1 MSEITLPHNWRPRPY
16 QLPACTALDSG
27 IKRIISIW
35 HRRAG
40 KDLTAINMCAKK
52 SFERVGLYLHLLPY
66 YKQGRKI
73 VWNGMDKSGK
83 PFLSAFPDEII
94 ASKNDQ
100 EMTLKLTNGSIY
112 QVAGTDNIDSLVGI
126 NPVGIIL
133 SEYSLQDPHAWD
145 LLRPIL
151 AENEGWAWFI
161 YTPRGRNHGYTLLER
176 AKKNKNWFQ
185 QVLTVNDTNAIPLS
199 AVDEERESGMTEELV
214 QQEFFC
220 SFDAPLSGAYYAKLM
235 NDVLESGRIGIFPYD
250 PLLPVDTFWDLGV
263 GDSTAIWFLQHVKT
277 PSGGEFR
284 VIDYYESSGE
294 GLLHYIKYLKD
305 KPYIYEEHWGPH
317 DLKVREFGS
326 EARTRWEI
334 ALSHGLRFNIVPRYS
349 VEDGIEAVRNI
360 LPRCYFN
367 YDGKNEEM
375 ERGLEAL
382 RQYQKEWDDDR
393 QCFKKKPLHDWT
405 SHASDAFRYLAV
417 AVREKFKPR
426 PKRDSQ
432 AETEYDILGY

>member
-1 MSEITLPHNWRPRPY
+1 VSNEITLPYNWRPRPY
-16 QLPACTALDSG
+16 QLPACQALDNG
-27 IKRIISIW
+27 VKRIISIW

-73 VWNGMDKSGK
+73 VWNGMDKTGK
-83 PFLSAFPDEII
+83 PFLSAFPEEII

-100 EMTLKLTNGSIY
+100 EMQLKLTNGSIY

-126 NPVGIIL
+126 NPVGLIL
-133 SEYSLQDPHAWD
+133 SEYSIQDPHAWD

-161 YTPRGRNHGYTLLER
+161 YTPRGRNHGYVLLEK
-176 AKKNKNWFQ
+176 AKKNPRWFE
-185 QVLTVNDTNAIPLS
+185 QVLTVNDTNAIPMS
-199 AVDEERESGMTEELV
+199 AIEEDREMGMSEELI
-214 QQEFFC
+214 QQEYFC
-220 SFDAPLSGAYYAKLM
+220 SFDAPLTGAYYAKQM
-235 NDVLESGRIGIFPYD
+235 AKALEDKRIGHFPYD

-277 PSGGEFR
+277 STGGEYR
-284 VIDYYESSGE
+284 IIDYYENSGE
-294 GLLHYIKYLKD
+294 GLLHYIKHLKD
-305 KPYIYEEHWGPH
+305 KEYIYEEHWGPH

-367 YDGKNEEM
+367 TSSKGDMEM
-375 ERGLEAL
+375 GLEAL
-382 RQYQKEWDDDR
+382 RQYQKEWDDNR
-393 QCFKKKPLHDWT
+393 NCFKSKPLHDWT
-405 SHASDAFRYLAV
+405 SHAADSFRYLAV
-417 AVREKFKPR
+417 SVREKFKQR